1 MWVGSGADVLLCNI
15 LAPVIMELA
24 TDFAQLLKPAGGR
37 GWLSGLLR
45 SQADAVQEHL
55 AGLGWRAALAA
66 TQQDWALLGLPLGLP
81 LKSSLGRPAA
91 ISSTYQP

>member
-1 MWVGSGADVLLCNI
+1 MWVGSGADVPLCNI

-37 GWLSGLLR
+37 GWPSGLLR

-55 AGLGWRAALAA
+55 ACLGWRAALAA
-66 TQQDWALLGLPLGLP
+66 TQQDWALRAYPLACP
-81 LKSSLGRPAA
+81 
-91 ISSTYQP
+91 